1 MIFNNGQ
8 AKCEWLCKK
17 QEEEMILREYGMSEV
32 LIEELRRSDWE
43 DFKAERRFY
52 EHNVLSIDD
61 VNGANDDVRFSTEDV
76 DGVEVFT
83 VEAML
88 DEIED
93 ARLFR
98 ILSHTEEKTLK
109 ILLLRL
115 NGYSLR
121 EIAQVLRMNE
131 KAVSAT
137 INEQKSGLFV
147 KMHKR
152 ELSNH
157 SQKSRLLPAIF
168 CKVKNK

>member
-8 AKCEWLCKK
+8 AKCEWLRKK
-17 QEEEMILREYGMSEV
+17 QEEEKILRKYGMSEV
-32 LIEELRRSDWE
+32 LIEELRKSDLE
-43 DFKAERRFY
+43 DFNAERRFY

-93 ARLFR
+93 ARLFQ
-98 ILSHTEEKTLK
+98 ILSEAEENTLL
-109 ILLLRL
+109 ILLLSI

-121 EIAQVLRMNE
+121 EISYRLGVNENTVSTKMKRLRNKIMNF
-131 KAVSAT
+131 S
-137 INEQKSGLFV
+137 
-147 KMHKR
+147 
-152 ELSNH
+152 
-157 SQKSRLLPAIF
+157 
-168 CKVKNK
+168 

>member
-1 MIFNNGQ
+1 MIYNNGL
-8 AKCEWLCKK
+8 AKCEWLRKK
-17 QEEEMILREYGMSEV
+17 QEEEKILREYGMSEA
-32 LIEELRRSDWE
+32 LIEELRKSDLE
-43 DFKAERRFY
+43 DFNAERRFY

-131 KAVSAT
+131 KAVSA
-137 INEQKSGLFV
+137 
-147 KMHKR
+147 
-152 ELSNH
+152 
-157 SQKSRLLPAIF
+157 RLNRLKDYI
-168 CKVKNK
+168 VNKL

>member
-1 MIFNNGQ
+1 MIFNHGL
-8 AKCEWLCKK
+8 AKCEWLRKK
-17 QEEEMILREYGMSEV
+17 QEEEKILREYGMSEV
-32 LIEELRRSDWE
+32 LIEELRKSDWE
-43 DFKAERRFY
+43 EFKSERRFY

-61 VNGANDDVRFSTEDV
+61 VNGADDDVRFSTEDV

-115 NGYSLR
+115 NGYSLHD
-121 EIAQVLRMNE
+121 IAQVLGMNE
-131 KAVSAT
+131 KAVSARLNRLKDY
-137 INEQKSGLFV
+137 IVNNEKSCR
-147 KMHKR
+147 KTT
-152 ELSNH
+152 
-157 SQKSRLLPAIF
+157 LPTGY
-168 CKVKNK
+168 